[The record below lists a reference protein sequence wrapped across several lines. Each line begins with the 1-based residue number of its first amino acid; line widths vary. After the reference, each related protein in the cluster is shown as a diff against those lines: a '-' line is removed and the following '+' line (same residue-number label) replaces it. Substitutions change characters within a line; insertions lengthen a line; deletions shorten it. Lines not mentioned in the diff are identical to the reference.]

1 MMDNKVKILNAVKVV
16 GGTVLTLGII
26 LFIIGLSVSTYSVLA
41 PIGIGTIVGAVFIFV
56 MGVFLV
62 VTEEMITKGKDDD
75 TKIPQI

>member
-1 MMDNKVKILNAVKVV
+1 MDNKVKILNAVKVV

-26 LFIIGLSVSTYSVLA
+26 LFIIGFSVSTYSVLA

>member
-1 MMDNKVKILNAVKVV
+1 MDNKVKILNAVKVV

-26 LFIIGLSVSTYSVLA
+26 LFIIGFSVSTYSMLA
-41 PIGIGTIVGAVFIFV
+41 PIGIGTIVGSVFIFV

-62 VTEEMITKGKDDD
+62 VTEEMVTRSKDDD

>member
-26 LFIIGLSVSTYSVLA
+26 LFIIGFSVSTYSVLA